1 MKDYINIG
9 KIVATFGLKG
19 ELILHHSLAK
29 KLVLKG
35 VEAIFIEQVK
45 GSFLPYFLQASK
57 AKTHEETYLQ
67 LEGIATKEQAHRFVA
82 KKVWLSDAD
91 FRRLAG
97 SSSPISLL
105 GYKLFNELELIGNIE
120 EVIEQP
126 HQVLLKITYKGNEAL
141 IPLHNETLQKID
153 RKKGEVYVTLPDGLL
168 EIYS

>member
-1 MKDYINIG
+1 MEDYINIG

-19 ELILHHSLAK
+19 ELILQHSLAK

-45 GSFLPYFLQASK
+45 GSYLPYFIQLSK
-57 AKTHEETYLQ
+57 AKNHEETYLQ
-67 LEGIATKEQAHRFVA
+67 LEGIANKEQGNRLVSKQA
-82 KKVWLSDAD
+82 WLLDTD
-91 FRRLAG
+91 FRRLTG
-97 SSSPISLL
+97 TSSPISLL
-105 GYKLFNELELIGNIE
+105 GYKLFNDFELIGNIE

-141 IPLHNETLQKID
+141 IPLHDETLQKID
-153 RKKGEVYVTLPDGLL
+153 RKKGEVFVTLPDGLL

>member
-1 MKDYINIG
+1 MRDYINIG

-19 ELILHHSLAK
+19 ELILQHSLAK

-45 GSFLPYFLQASK
+45 GSYLPYFIQLSK
-57 AKTHEETYLQ
+57 AKNHEETYLQ
-67 LEGIATKEQAHRFVA
+67 LEGIATKEQANRLVS
-82 KKVWLSDAD
+82 KQVWLLDSD

-97 SSSPISLL
+97 TSSPISLL
-105 GYKLFNELELIGNIE
+105 GYKLFNDLELIGYIE
-120 EVIEQP
+120 EVIQQP
-126 HQVLLKITYKGNEAL
+126 HQVLLKITYQGNEAL

-153 RKKGEVYVTLPDGLL
+153 RKKGEVYVILPDGLL